1 MKSGTLNNLDNM
13 FKRFLDFI
21 VRRYNRYITIPAAH
35 KKFDGINILNSID
48 SIKYIIEHK
57 CSVSRFG
64 DGEFIMLLG
73 GGYDDY
79 QGADQKLAKRLK
91 EVLVSTDA
99 PNHIVGLPMPLK
111 HTIGLRPSSRDFW
124 DYFTLRKGVSLLPYL
139 STSRLYIDTQLS
151 RFYIMYTDKS
161 HCGNQLNLLKAI
173 WNNQDVVIIEGTKS
187 RTGIGNDLYDNVKSL
202 SRILGPATDAF
213 SMYDEMLEAIV
224 KHVSKDKLIL
234 LSYGPTATIL
244 AYDLAKL
251 GYWAVD
257 IGHLDI
263 EYEWFL
269 QKATDSVAVKGK
281 FTNENKQ
288 GHFVE
293 DCIDQTY
300 LSQIICDIT
309 KDIAK

>member
-1 MKSGTLNNLDNM
+1 
-13 FKRFLDFI
+13 
-21 VRRYNRYITIPAAH
+21 
-35 KKFDGINILNSID
+35 
-48 SIKYIIEHK
+48 
-57 CSVSRFG
+57 
-64 DGEFIMLLG
+64 
-73 GGYDDY
+73 
-79 QGADQKLAKRLK
+79 
-91 EVLVSTDA
+91 
-99 PNHIVGLPMPLK
+99 MPLK

-139 STSRLYIDTQLS
+139 STTRLYIDTQLS

-173 WNNQDVVIIEGTKS
+173 WDNQDVVIIEGTKS

-224 KHVSKDKLIL
+224 RYVSKDNLIL

-251 GYWAVD
+251 GYWAID

-263 EYEWFL
+263 EYEWF
-269 QKATDSVAVKGK
+269 KMGAIDKVVINGK
-281 FTNENKQ
+281 FTNEAK
-288 GHFVE
+288 GGRFVKSNE
-293 DCIDQTY
+293 DKEY
-300 LSQIICDIT
+300 LQQIIFDIT
-309 KDIAK
+309 SIQ

>member
-1 MKSGTLNNLDNM
+1 MLLRRIIDG
-13 FKRFLDFI
+13 I
-21 VRRYNRYITIPAAH
+21 VRRFDWYVRIPLAH
-35 KKFDGINILNSID
+35 KQFERINILNSID

-111 HTIGLRPSSRDFW
+111 HTIGLRPSSREFW
-124 DYFTLRKGVSLLPYL
+124 DYFTLRKGVYLVPYL

-151 RFYIMYTDKS
+151 RFYMMYTDKS

-224 KHVSKDKLIL
+224 KHVSKDNLIL

-251 GYWAVD
+251 GYWAID

-263 EYEWFL
+263 EYEWF
-269 QKATDSVAVKGK
+269 KMGAIDKVVINGK
-281 FTNENKQ
+281 FTNEAK
-288 GHFVE
+288 GGRFVKSNE
-293 DCIDQTY
+293 DKEY
-300 LSQIICDIT
+300 LQQIIFDIT
-309 KDIAK
+309 SIQ

>member
-1 MKSGTLNNLDNM
+1 MLLRRIIDG
-13 FKRFLDFI
+13 I
-21 VRRYNRYITIPAAH
+21 VRRFDWYVRIPLAH
-35 KKFDGINILNSID
+35 KQFERINILNSID

-139 STSRLYIDTQLS
+139 STTRLYIDTQLS

-161 HCGNQLNLLKAI
+161 HCENQLNLLKAI
-173 WNNQDVVIIEGTKS
+173 WNNKDVVIIEGTKS
-187 RTGIGNDLYDNVKSL
+187 RTGIGNDMYDNVKSL

-224 KHVSKDKLIL
+224 KHVSKDNLIL

-251 GYWAVD
+251 GYWAID

-263 EYEWFL
+263 EYEWF
-269 QKATDSVAVKGK
+269 KMGAIDKVVINGK
-281 FTNENKQ
+281 FTNEAK
-288 GHFVE
+288 GGRFVKSNE
-293 DCIDQTY
+293 DKEY
-300 LSQIICDIT
+300 LQQIIFDIT
-309 KDIAK
+309 SIQ

>member
-1 MKSGTLNNLDNM
+1 MLLRRIIDG
-13 FKRFLDFI
+13 I
-21 VRRYNRYITIPAAH
+21 VRRFDWYVRIPLAH
-35 KKFDGINILNSID
+35 KQFERINILNSID

-139 STSRLYIDTQLS
+139 STTRLYIDTQLS

-161 HCGNQLNLLKAI
+161 HCENQLNLLKAI
-173 WNNQDVVIIEGTKS
+173 WDNKDVVIIEGTKS
-187 RTGIGNDLYDNVKSL
+187 RTGIGNDMYDNVKSL

-224 KHVSKDKLIL
+224 KHVSKDNLIL

-251 GYWAVD
+251 GYWAID
-257 IGHLDI
+257 IGHLYI
-263 EYEWFL
+263 EYEWF
-269 QKATDSVAVKGK
+269 KMGAIDKVVINGK
-281 FTNENKQ
+281 FTNEAK
-288 GHFVE
+288 GGRFVKSNE
-293 DCIDQTY
+293 DKEY
-300 LSQIICDIT
+300 LQQIIFDIT
-309 KDIAK
+309 SIQ

>member
-1 MKSGTLNNLDNM
+1 MLLRRIIDG
-13 FKRFLDFI
+13 I
-21 VRRYNRYITIPAAH
+21 VRRFDWYVRIPLAH
-35 KKFDGINILNSID
+35 KQFERINILNSID

-124 DYFTLRKGVSLLPYL
+124 DYFTLRKGVYLVPYL

-151 RFYIMYTDKS
+151 RFYIMYIDKS

-173 WNNQDVVIIEGTKS
+173 WDNQDVVIIEGTKS

-224 KHVSKDKLIL
+224 KHVSKDNLIL

-251 GYWAVD
+251 GYWAID

-263 EYEWFL
+263 EYEWF
-269 QKATDSVAVKGK
+269 KMGAIDKVVINGK
-281 FTNENKQ
+281 FTNEAK
-288 GHFVE
+288 GGRFVKSNE
-293 DCIDQTY
+293 DKEY
-300 LSQIICDIT
+300 LQQIIFDIT
-309 KDIAK
+309 SIQ

>member
-1 MKSGTLNNLDNM
+1 MLLRRIIDG
-13 FKRFLDFI
+13 I
-21 VRRYNRYITIPAAH
+21 VRRFDWYVRIPLAH
-35 KKFDGINILNSID
+35 KQFERINILNSID

-124 DYFTLRKGVSLLPYL
+124 DYFTLRKGVYLVPYL

-151 RFYIMYTDKS
+151 RFYMMYTDKS

-173 WNNQDVVIIEGTKS
+173 WNNQDVVIIEGAKS

-224 KHVSKDKLIL
+224 KHVSKDNLIL

-251 GYWAVD
+251 GYWAID
-257 IGHLDI
+257 IDHLDI
-263 EYEWFL
+263 EYEWF
-269 QKATDSVAVKGK
+269 KMGAIDKVVINGK
-281 FTNENKQ
+281 FTNEAK
-288 GHFVE
+288 GGRFVKSNE
-293 DCIDQTY
+293 DKEY
-300 LSQIICDIT
+300 LQQIIFDIT
-309 KDIAK
+309 SIQ

>member
-1 MKSGTLNNLDNM
+1 MLLRRIIDG
-13 FKRFLDFI
+13 I
-21 VRRYNRYITIPAAH
+21 VRRFDWYVRIPLAH
-35 KKFDGINILNSID
+35 KQFERINILNSID

-139 STSRLYIDTQLS
+139 STSRQYIDTQLS

-173 WNNQDVVIIEGTKS
+173 WDNQDVVIIEGTKS

-224 KHVSKDKLIL
+224 KHVSKDNLIL

-251 GYWAVD
+251 GYWAID

-263 EYEWFL
+263 EYEWF
-269 QKATDSVAVKGK
+269 KMGAIDKVVINGK
-281 FTNENKQ
+281 FTNEAK
-288 GHFVE
+288 GGRFVKSNE
-293 DCIDQTY
+293 DKEY
-300 LSQIICDIT
+300 LQQIIFDIT
-309 KDIAK
+309 SIQ

>member
-1 MKSGTLNNLDNM
+1 MLLRRIIDG
-13 FKRFLDFI
+13 I
-21 VRRYNRYITIPAAH
+21 VRRFDWYVRIPLAH
-35 KKFDGINILNSID
+35 KQFERINILNSID

-73 GGYDDY
+73 GGYDNY

-124 DYFTLRKGVSLLPYL
+124 DYFTLRKGVYLVPYL

-224 KHVSKDKLIL
+224 KHVSKDNLIL

-251 GYWAVD
+251 GYWAID

-263 EYEWFL
+263 EYEWF
-269 QKATDSVAVKGK
+269 KMGAIDKVAINGK
-281 FTNENKQ
+281 FTNEAK
-288 GHFVE
+288 GGRFVKSNE
-293 DCIDQTY
+293 DKEY
-300 LSQIICDIT
+300 LQQIIFDIT
-309 KDIAK
+309 SIQ

>member
-1 MKSGTLNNLDNM
+1 MLLRRIIDG
-13 FKRFLDFI
+13 I
-21 VRRYNRYITIPAAH
+21 VRRFDWYVRIPLAH
-35 KKFDGINILNSID
+35 KQFERINILNSID

-57 CSVSRFG
+57 CSVSRYG

-99 PNHIVGLPMPLK
+99 PNHIVGFPMPLK

-173 WNNQDVVIIEGTKS
+173 WDNKDVVIIEGTKS

-251 GYWAVD
+251 GYWAID

-263 EYEWFL
+263 EYEWF
-269 QKATDSVAVKGK
+269 KMGAIDKVVINGK
-281 FTNENKQ
+281 FTNEAK
-288 GHFVE
+288 GGRFVKSNE
-293 DCIDQTY
+293 DKEY
-300 LSQIICDIT
+300 LQQIIFDIT
-309 KDIAK
+309 SIQ

>member
-1 MKSGTLNNLDNM
+1 MLLRRIIDG
-13 FKRFLDFI
+13 I
-21 VRRYNRYITIPAAH
+21 VRRFDWYVRIPLAH
-35 KKFDGINILNSID
+35 KQFERINILNSID

-139 STSRLYIDTQLS
+139 STTRLYIDTQLS

-161 HCGNQLNLLKAI
+161 HCENQLNLLKAI
-173 WNNQDVVIIEGTKS
+173 WDNKDVVIIEGTKS
-187 RTGIGNDLYDNVKSL
+187 RTGIGNDMYDNVKSL

-224 KHVSKDKLIL
+224 KHVSKDNLIL

-251 GYWAVD
+251 GYWAID

-263 EYEWFL
+263 EYEWF
-269 QKATDSVAVKGK
+269 KMGAIDKVVINGK
-281 FTNENKQ
+281 FTNEAK
-288 GHFVE
+288 GGRFVKSNE
-293 DCIDQTY
+293 DKEY
-300 LSQIICDIT
+300 LQQIIFDIT
-309 KDIAK
+309 SIQ

>member
-1 MKSGTLNNLDNM
+1 MLLRRIIDG
-13 FKRFLDFI
+13 I
-21 VRRYNRYITIPAAH
+21 VRRFDWYVRIPLAH
-35 KKFDGINILNSID
+35 KQFERINILNSID

-124 DYFTLRKGVSLLPYL
+124 DYFTLRKGVYLVPYL

-151 RFYIMYTDKS
+151 RFYMMYTDKS

-173 WNNQDVVIIEGTKS
+173 WNNQDVVIIEGAKS

-224 KHVSKDKLIL
+224 KHVSKDNLIL

-251 GYWAVD
+251 GYWAID

-263 EYEWFL
+263 EYEWF
-269 QKATDSVAVKGK
+269 KMGAIDKVVINGK
-281 FTNENKQ
+281 FTNEAK
-288 GHFVE
+288 GGRFVKSNE
-293 DCIDQTY
+293 DKEY
-300 LSQIICDIT
+300 LQQIIFDIT
-309 KDIAK
+309 SIQ

>member
-1 MKSGTLNNLDNM
+1 MLLRRIIDG
-13 FKRFLDFI
+13 I
-21 VRRYNRYITIPAAH
+21 VRRFDWYVRIPLAH
-35 KKFDGINILNSID
+35 KQFERINILNSID

-57 CSVSRFG
+57 CSVSRYG

-91 EVLVSTDA
+91 EVLVSTDV

-124 DYFTLRKGVSLLPYL
+124 DYFTLRKGVYLLPYL

-151 RFYIMYTDKS
+151 RFYIMYTSKS
-161 HCGNQLNLLKAI
+161 HCVNQLNLLKAI

-224 KHVSKDKLIL
+224 KHVSKDNLIL

-251 GYWAVD
+251 GYWAID

-263 EYEWFL
+263 EYEWF
-269 QKATDSVAVKGK
+269 KMGAIDKVVINGK
-281 FTNENKQ
+281 FTNEAK
-288 GHFVE
+288 GGRFVKSNE
-293 DCIDQTY
+293 DKEY
-300 LSQIICDIT
+300 LQQIIFDIT
-309 KDIAK
+309 SI

>member
-1 MKSGTLNNLDNM
+1 MLLRRIIDG
-13 FKRFLDFI
+13 I
-21 VRRYNRYITIPAAH
+21 VRRFDWYVRIPLAH
-35 KKFDGINILNSID
+35 KQFERINILNSID

-124 DYFTLRKGVSLLPYL
+124 DYFTLRKGVYLVPYL

-224 KHVSKDKLIL
+224 KHVSKDNLIL

-251 GYWAVD
+251 GYWAID

-263 EYEWFL
+263 EYEWF
-269 QKATDSVAVKGK
+269 KMGAIDKVVINGK
-281 FTNENKQ
+281 FTNEAK
-288 GHFVE
+288 GGRFVKSNE
-293 DCIDQTY
+293 DKEY
-300 LSQIICDIT
+300 LQQIIFDIT
-309 KDIAK
+309 SIQ

>member
-1 MKSGTLNNLDNM
+1 MLLRRIIDG
-13 FKRFLDFI
+13 I
-21 VRRYNRYITIPAAH
+21 VRRFDWYVRIPLAH
-35 KKFDGINILNSID
+35 KQFERINILNSID

-161 HCGNQLNLLKAI
+161 HCENQLNLLKAI
-173 WNNQDVVIIEGTKS
+173 WDNQDVVIIEGTKS

-224 KHVSKDKLIL
+224 KHVSKDNLIL

-251 GYWAVD
+251 GYWAID

-263 EYEWFL
+263 EYEWF
-269 QKATDSVAVKGK
+269 KMGAIDKVVINGK
-281 FTNENKQ
+281 FTNEAK
-288 GHFVE
+288 GGRFVKSNE
-293 DCIDQTY
+293 DKEY
-300 LSQIICDIT
+300 LQQIIFDIT
-309 KDIAK
+309 SIQ

>member
-1 MKSGTLNNLDNM
+1 MLLRRIIDG
-13 FKRFLDFI
+13 I
-21 VRRYNRYITIPAAH
+21 VRRFDWYVRIPLAH
-35 KKFDGINILNSID
+35 KQFERINILNSID

-124 DYFTLRKGVSLLPYL
+124 DYFTLRKGVYLVPYL

-161 HCGNQLNLLKAI
+161 HCGNQLNLLKTI

-224 KHVSKDKLIL
+224 KHVSKDNLIL

-251 GYWAVD
+251 GYWAID

-263 EYEWFL
+263 EYEWF
-269 QKATDSVAVKGK
+269 KMGAIDKVVINGK
-281 FTNENKQ
+281 FTNEAK
-288 GHFVE
+288 GGRFVKSNE
-293 DCIDQTY
+293 DKEY
-300 LSQIICDIT
+300 LQQIIFDIT
-309 KDIAK
+309 SIQ

>member
-1 MKSGTLNNLDNM
+1 MLLRRIIDG
-13 FKRFLDFI
+13 I
-21 VRRYNRYITIPAAH
+21 VRRFDWYVRIPLAH
-35 KKFDGINILNSID
+35 KQFERINILNSID

-57 CSVSRFG
+57 CSVSRYG

-124 DYFTLRKGVSLLPYL
+124 DYFTLKKGVYLLPYL

-151 RFYIMYTDKS
+151 RFYIMYIDKS

-173 WNNQDVVIIEGTKS
+173 WDNQDVVIIEGTKS

-224 KHVSKDKLIL
+224 KHVSKDNLIL

-251 GYWAVD
+251 GYWAID

-263 EYEWFL
+263 EYEWF
-269 QKATDSVAVKGK
+269 KMGAIDKVAINGK
-281 FTNENKQ
+281 FTNEAK
-288 GHFVE
+288 GGRFVKSNE
-293 DCIDQTY
+293 DKEY
-300 LSQIICDIT
+300 LQQIIFDIT
-309 KDIAK
+309 SIQ

>member
-1 MKSGTLNNLDNM
+1 MLLRRIIDG
-13 FKRFLDFI
+13 I
-21 VRRYNRYITIPAAH
+21 VRRFDWYVRIPLAH
-35 KKFDGINILNSID
+35 KQFERINILNSID

-79 QGADQKLAKRLK
+79 QRADQKLAKRLK

-124 DYFTLRKGVSLLPYL
+124 DYFTLRKGVYLVPYL

-224 KHVSKDKLIL
+224 KHVSKDNLIL

-251 GYWAVD
+251 GYWAID

-263 EYEWFL
+263 EYEWF
-269 QKATDSVAVKGK
+269 KMGAIDKVVINGK
-281 FTNENKQ
+281 FTNEAK
-288 GHFVE
+288 GGRFVKSNE
-293 DCIDQTY
+293 DKEY
-300 LSQIICDIT
+300 LQQIIFDIT
-309 KDIAK
+309 SIQ

>member
-1 MKSGTLNNLDNM
+1 MLLRRIIDG
-13 FKRFLDFI
+13 I
-21 VRRYNRYITIPAAH
+21 VRRFDWYVRIPLAH
-35 KKFDGINILNSID
+35 KQFERINILNSID

-124 DYFTLRKGVSLLPYL
+124 DYFTLRKGVYLVPYL

-224 KHVSKDKLIL
+224 KHVSKDNLIL

-251 GYWAVD
+251 GYWAID

-263 EYEWFL
+263 EYEWF
-269 QKATDSVAVKGK
+269 KMGAIDKVAINGK
-281 FTNENKQ
+281 FTNEAK
-288 GHFVE
+288 GGRFVKSNE
-293 DCIDQTY
+293 DKEY
-300 LSQIICDIT
+300 LQQIIFDIT
-309 KDIAK
+309 SIQ

>member
-1 MKSGTLNNLDNM
+1 MLLRRIIDG
-13 FKRFLDFI
+13 I
-21 VRRYNRYITIPAAH
+21 VRRFDWYVRIPLAH
-35 KKFDGINILNSID
+35 KQFERINILNSID

-139 STSRLYIDTQLS
+139 STTRLYIDTQLS

-161 HCGNQLNLLKAI
+161 HCENQLNLLKAI
-173 WNNQDVVIIEGTKS
+173 WDNKDVVIIEGTKS
-187 RTGIGNDLYDNVKSL
+187 RTGIGNDMYDNVKSL

-224 KHVSKDKLIL
+224 KHVSKDNLIL

-251 GYWAVD
+251 GYWAID

-263 EYEWFL
+263 EYEWF
-269 QKATDSVAVKGK
+269 KMGAIDKVVINGK
-281 FTNENKQ
+281 FTNEAKGGRLVKSN
-288 GHFVE
+288 E
-293 DCIDQTY
+293 DKEY
-300 LSQIICDIT
+300 LQQIIFDIT
-309 KDIAK
+309 SIQ

>member
-1 MKSGTLNNLDNM
+1 MLLRRIIDG
-13 FKRFLDFI
+13 I
-21 VRRYNRYITIPAAH
+21 VRRFDWYVRIPLAH
-35 KKFDGINILNSID
+35 KQFERINILNSID

-73 GGYDDY
+73 GGYDNY

-139 STSRLYIDTQLS
+139 STTRLYIDTQLS

-161 HCGNQLNLLKAI
+161 HCENQLNLLKAI
-173 WNNQDVVIIEGTKS
+173 WDNKDVVIIEGTKS
-187 RTGIGNDLYDNVKSL
+187 RTGIGNDMYDNVKSL

-224 KHVSKDKLIL
+224 KHVSKDNLIL

-251 GYWAVD
+251 GYWAID

-263 EYEWFL
+263 EYEWF
-269 QKATDSVAVKGK
+269 KMGAIDKVVINGK
-281 FTNENKQ
+281 FTNEAK
-288 GHFVE
+288 GGRFVKSNE
-293 DCIDQTY
+293 DKEY
-300 LSQIICDIT
+300 LQQIIFDIT
-309 KDIAK
+309 SIQ

>member
-1 MKSGTLNNLDNM
+1 MLLRRIIDG
-13 FKRFLDFI
+13 I
-21 VRRYNRYITIPAAH
+21 VRRFDWYVRIPLAH
-35 KKFDGINILNSID
+35 KQFERINILNSID

-57 CSVSRFG
+57 CSVSRYG

-173 WNNQDVVIIEGTKS
+173 WDNQDVVIIEGTKS

-224 KHVSKDKLIL
+224 KHVSKDNLIL

-251 GYWAVD
+251 GYWAID

-263 EYEWFL
+263 EYEWF
-269 QKATDSVAVKGK
+269 KMGAIDKVVINGK
-281 FTNENKQ
+281 FTNEAK
-288 GHFVE
+288 GGRFVKSNE
-293 DCIDQTY
+293 DKEY
-300 LSQIICDIT
+300 LQQIIFDIT
-309 KDIAK
+309 SI

>member
-1 MKSGTLNNLDNM
+1 MLLRRIIDG
-13 FKRFLDFI
+13 I
-21 VRRYNRYITIPAAH
+21 VRRFDWYVRIPLAH
-35 KKFDGINILNSID
+35 KQFERINILNSID

-124 DYFTLRKGVSLLPYL
+124 DYFTLRKGVYLVPYL

-224 KHVSKDKLIL
+224 KHVSKDNLIL

-251 GYWAVD
+251 GYWAID

-263 EYEWFL
+263 EYEWFKMGAL
-269 QKATDSVAVKGK
+269 DKVVINGK
-281 FTNENKQ
+281 FTNEAK
-288 GHFVE
+288 GGRFVKSNE
-293 DCIDQTY
+293 DKEY
-300 LSQIICDIT
+300 LQQIIFDIT
-309 KDIAK
+309 SIQ

>member
-1 MKSGTLNNLDNM
+1 MLLRRIIDG
-13 FKRFLDFI
+13 I
-21 VRRYNRYITIPAAH
+21 VRRFDWYVRIPLAH
-35 KKFDGINILNSID
+35 KQFERINILNSID

-99 PNHIVGLPMPLK
+99 TNHIVGLPMPLK
-111 HTIGLRPSSRDFW
+111 HTIGLRLSSRDFW

-139 STSRLYIDTQLS
+139 STTRLYIDTQLS

-161 HCGNQLNLLKAI
+161 HCENQLNLLKAI
-173 WNNQDVVIIEGTKS
+173 WDNKDVVIIEGTKS
-187 RTGIGNDLYDNVKSL
+187 RTGIGNDMYDNVKSL

-224 KHVSKDKLIL
+224 KHVSKDNLIL

-251 GYWAVD
+251 GYWAID

-263 EYEWFL
+263 EYEWF
-269 QKATDSVAVKGK
+269 KMGAIDKVVINGK
-281 FTNENKQ
+281 FTNEAK
-288 GHFVE
+288 GGRFVKSNE
-293 DCIDQTY
+293 DKEY
-300 LSQIICDIT
+300 LQQIIFDIT
-309 KDIAK
+309 SIQ

>member
-1 MKSGTLNNLDNM
+1 MLLRRIIDG
-13 FKRFLDFI
+13 I
-21 VRRYNRYITIPAAH
+21 VRRFDWYVRIPLAH
-35 KKFDGINILNSID
+35 KQFERINILNSID

-111 HTIGLRPSSRDFW
+111 HTIGLRPSSREFW
-124 DYFTLRKGVSLLPYL
+124 DYFTLRKGVYLVPYL

-151 RFYIMYTDKS
+151 RFYMMYTDKS
-161 HCGNQLNLLKAI
+161 HCGNHLNLLKAI

-224 KHVSKDKLIL
+224 KHVSKDNLIL

-251 GYWAVD
+251 GYWAID

-263 EYEWFL
+263 EYEWF
-269 QKATDSVAVKGK
+269 KMGAIDKVVINGK
-281 FTNENKQ
+281 FTNEAK
-288 GHFVE
+288 GGRFVKSNE
-293 DCIDQTY
+293 DKEY
-300 LSQIICDIT
+300 LQQIIFDIT
-309 KDIAK
+309 SIQ

>member
-1 MKSGTLNNLDNM
+1 MLLRRIIDG
-13 FKRFLDFI
+13 I
-21 VRRYNRYITIPAAH
+21 VRRFDWYVRIPLAH
-35 KKFDGINILNSID
+35 KQFERINILNSID

-124 DYFTLRKGVSLLPYL
+124 DYFTLRKGVYLVPYL

-161 HCGNQLNLLKAI
+161 HCGNQLNLLKTI

-224 KHVSKDKLIL
+224 KHVSKDNLIL

-251 GYWAVD
+251 GYWAID

-263 EYEWFL
+263 EYEWF
-269 QKATDSVAVKGK
+269 KMGAIDKVAINGK
-281 FTNENKQ
+281 FTNEAK
-288 GHFVE
+288 GGRFVKSNE
-293 DCIDQTY
+293 DKEY
-300 LSQIICDIT
+300 LQQIIFDIT
-309 KDIAK
+309 SIQ

>member
-1 MKSGTLNNLDNM
+1 MLLRRIIDG
-13 FKRFLDFI
+13 I
-21 VRRYNRYITIPAAH
+21 VRRFDWYVRIPLAH
-35 KKFDGINILNSID
+35 KQFERINILNSID

-57 CSVSRFG
+57 CSVSRYG

-111 HTIGLRPSSRDFW
+111 HTIGLRTSSRDFW
-124 DYFTLRKGVSLLPYL
+124 DYFTLRKGVYLLPYL

-224 KHVSKDKLIL
+224 KHVSKDNLIL

-251 GYWAVD
+251 GYWAID

-263 EYEWFL
+263 EYEWF
-269 QKATDSVAVKGK
+269 KMGAIDKVVINGK
-281 FTNENKQ
+281 FTNEAK
-288 GHFVE
+288 GGRFVKSNGGKE
-293 DCIDQTY
+293 Y
-300 LSQIICDIT
+300 LQQIIFDIT
-309 KDIAK
+309 SI

>member
-1 MKSGTLNNLDNM
+1 MLLRRIIDG
-13 FKRFLDFI
+13 I
-21 VRRYNRYITIPAAH
+21 VRRFDWYVRIPLAH
-35 KKFDGINILNSID
+35 KQFERINILNSID

-161 HCGNQLNLLKAI
+161 HCENQLNLLKAI
-173 WNNQDVVIIEGTKS
+173 WDNKDVVIIEGTKS

-224 KHVSKDKLIL
+224 KHVSKDNLIL

-251 GYWAVD
+251 GYWAID

-263 EYEWFL
+263 EYEWF
-269 QKATDSVAVKGK
+269 KMGAIDKVVINGK
-281 FTNENKQ
+281 FTNEAK
-288 GHFVE
+288 GGRFVKSNE
-293 DCIDQTY
+293 DKEY
-300 LSQIICDIT
+300 LQQIIFDIT
-309 KDIAK
+309 SIQ

>member
-1 MKSGTLNNLDNM
+1 MLLRRIIDG
-13 FKRFLDFI
+13 I
-21 VRRYNRYITIPAAH
+21 VRRFDWYVRIPLAH
-35 KKFDGINILNSID
+35 KQFERINILNSID

-124 DYFTLRKGVSLLPYL
+124 DYFTLRKGVYLLPYL

-161 HCGNQLNLLKAI
+161 HCGNLLNLLKAI

-224 KHVSKDKLIL
+224 KHVSKDNLIL

-251 GYWAVD
+251 GYWAID

-263 EYEWFL
+263 EYEWF
-269 QKATDSVAVKGK
+269 KMGAIDKVVINGK
-281 FTNENKQ
+281 FTNEAK
-288 GHFVE
+288 GGRFVKSNE
-293 DCIDQTY
+293 DKEY
-300 LSQIICDIT
+300 LQQIIFDIT
-309 KDIAK
+309 SIQ

>member
-1 MKSGTLNNLDNM
+1 MLLRRIIDG
-13 FKRFLDFI
+13 I
-21 VRRYNRYITIPAAH
+21 VRRFDWYVRIPLAH
-35 KKFDGINILNSID
+35 KQFERINILNSID

-124 DYFTLRKGVSLLPYL
+124 DYFTLRKGVYLLPYL

-151 RFYIMYTDKS
+151 RFYIMYIDKS
-161 HCGNQLNLLKAI
+161 HCENQLNLLKAI
-173 WNNQDVVIIEGTKS
+173 WDNQDVVIIEGTKS

-224 KHVSKDKLIL
+224 KHVSKDNLIL

-251 GYWAVD
+251 GYWAID

-263 EYEWFL
+263 EYEWF
-269 QKATDSVAVKGK
+269 KMGAIDKVVINGK
-281 FTNENKQ
+281 FTNEAK
-288 GHFVE
+288 GGRFVKSNE
-293 DCIDQTY
+293 DKEY
-300 LSQIICDIT
+300 LQQIIFDIT
-309 KDIAK
+309 SIQ

>member
-1 MKSGTLNNLDNM
+1 MLLRRIIDG
-13 FKRFLDFI
+13 I
-21 VRRYNRYITIPAAH
+21 VRRFDWYVRIPLAH
-35 KKFDGINILNSID
+35 KQFERINILNSID

-124 DYFTLRKGVSLLPYL
+124 DYFTLRKGVYLVPYL
-139 STSRLYIDTQLS
+139 STSRLYIDTQIS
-151 RFYIMYTDKS
+151 RFYMMYTDKS

-173 WNNQDVVIIEGTKS
+173 WDNKDVVIIEGTKS

-224 KHVSKDKLIL
+224 KHVSKDNLIL

-251 GYWAVD
+251 GYWAID

-263 EYEWFL
+263 EYEWF
-269 QKATDSVAVKGK
+269 KMGAIDKVVINGK
-281 FTNENKQ
+281 FTNEAK
-288 GHFVE
+288 GGRFVKSNE
-293 DCIDQTY
+293 DKEY
-300 LSQIICDIT
+300 LQQIIFDIT
-309 KDIAK
+309 SIQ

>member
-1 MKSGTLNNLDNM
+1 MLLRRIIDG
-13 FKRFLDFI
+13 I
-21 VRRYNRYITIPAAH
+21 VRRFDWYVRIPLAH
-35 KKFDGINILNSID
+35 KQFERINILNSID

-151 RFYIMYTDKS
+151 RFYIMYIDKS

-173 WNNQDVVIIEGTKS
+173 WDNQDVVIIEGTKS

-224 KHVSKDKLIL
+224 RYVSKDNLIL

-251 GYWAVD
+251 GYWAID

-263 EYEWFL
+263 EYEWF
-269 QKATDSVAVKGK
+269 KMGAIDKVAINGK
-281 FTNENKQ
+281 FTNEAK
-288 GHFVE
+288 GGRFVKSNE
-293 DCIDQTY
+293 DKEY
-300 LSQIICDIT
+300 LQQIIFDIT
-309 KDIAK
+309 SIQ

>member
-1 MKSGTLNNLDNM
+1 MLLRRIIDG
-13 FKRFLDFI
+13 I
-21 VRRYNRYITIPAAH
+21 VRRFDWYVRIPLAH
-35 KKFDGINILNSID
+35 KQFERINILNSID

-151 RFYIMYTDKS
+151 RFYMMYTDKS

-173 WNNQDVVIIEGTKS
+173 WNNQDVVIIEGAKS

-224 KHVSKDKLIL
+224 KHVSKDNLIL

-251 GYWAVD
+251 GYWAID

-263 EYEWFL
+263 EYEWF
-269 QKATDSVAVKGK
+269 KMGAIDKVVINGK
-281 FTNENKQ
+281 FTNEAK
-288 GHFVE
+288 GGRFVKSNE
-293 DCIDQTY
+293 DKEY
-300 LSQIICDIT
+300 LQQIIFDIT
-309 KDIAK
+309 SIQ